1 MLNNKG
7 ILTKKRVYNKQL
19 LQELCVRDECI
30 VDFTTI
36 EKYNIQIKI
45 DFTCKCGNKHNKTFR
60 QIYKACGYCKI
71 CTESKKKEKVKQ
83 TCLERYNVENA
94 LTLRKV
100 YNKQFLEELF
110 LRDECSVNFKTIET
124 YNRDIKVDFTCKC
137 GNKHNKT
144 FRQIYKA
151 GGYCKICTESKR
163 KKKVDQTC
171 IKRYNVH
178 NPSQLQEV
186 KDKIKQTCLNNLGV
200 PYPSQSQE
208 VRDKS
213 KQTSLNNFGVPHPL
227 QSQEVRDKIK
237 QTCIKRYNVDNPL
250 QSQEVRDKIKQ
261 TCLNNL
267 GVPYPSQSQEVMD
280 KMKQTCFNNLGVS
293 HPSQSQ
299 EVRDK
304 SKETCFKNFG
314 VPYPFQSQ
322 EVRDKSKQTCLERY
336 NVENPMQD
344 AELSEKASKKSYK
357 LKEFKFICGN
367 TIQVQGYEPFLLDIL
382 VKEGYTFEDILTKR
396 TQVPEIWYEK
406 KNNKKSR
413 YYCDIY
419 IPQTNTIYE
428 VKSTWTY
435 KNNIEVNLLKKQACI
450 DAGFNF
456 EFYIFDGKRNRID
469 ENLF

>member
-1 MLNNKG
+1 MSNNKG
-7 ILTKKRVYNKQL
+7 IPTKKGVYYNKQL

-30 VDFTTI
+30 MDFTRI
-36 EKYNIQIKI
+36 EKYNIEIKI

-60 QIYKACGYCKI
+60 QIYKVGGYCKI
-71 CTESKKKEKVKQ
+71 CTQSKRKEKVEQ
-83 TCLERYNVENA
+83 TCIKRYNVVNPLA
-94 LTLRKV
+94 LRKV
-100 YNKQFLEELF
+100 YNKQFLEELCV
-110 LRDECSVNFKTIET
+110 RDECIVDFKTIEI

-144 FRQIYKA
+144 FRQIYKV

-163 KKKVDQTC
+163 KEKVKQTC
-171 IKRYNVH
+171 IKQYNVD

-186 KDKIKQTCLNNLGV
+186 KDKKIETCLNNFRV

-213 KQTSLNNFGVPHPL
+213 KQT
-227 QSQEVRDKIK
+227 
-237 QTCIKRYNVDNPL
+237 
-250 QSQEVRDKIKQ
+250 
-261 TCLNNL
+261 
-267 GVPYPSQSQEVMD
+267 
-280 KMKQTCFNNLGVS
+280 CFN
-293 HPSQSQ
+293 
-299 EVRDK
+299 
-304 SKETCFKNFG
+304 NFG

-382 VKEGYTFEDILTKR
+382 VKEGYTFEDILTTR
-396 TQVPEIWYEK
+396 PRVPEIWYEK